1 MNNPKNNKKHNV
13 SSHKIAVLSY
23 LLINEL
29 NDIKAN
35 SFLAKEIIDKGKE
48 LELALEPMMEA
59 IFESKQISK
68 GTYLNQLGYQLDT
81 VMRKN
86 YLKITE

>member
-1 MNNPKNNKKHNV
+1 MKPNNNKKHNL
-13 SSHKIAVLSY
+13 STHKIATLTY

-29 NDIKAN
+29 NDIEAN

-48 LELALEPMMEA
+48 LEDALEPMLEV

-68 GTYLNQLGYQLDT
+68 GTYLNQMGHQVDT
-81 VMRKN
+81 VIRRN
-86 YLKITE
+86 YTMITE